1 MSTRIEENTHGLQ
14 VGDIVYASPIS
25 CTSGRMGKD
34 KLGYW
39 RITEIQPG
47 SPGWPP
53 TVFLIKIMEDNGLP
67 AKSKLPHRCNCHMV
81 RKITLAEARATNQKE
96 LDAANLKF
104 ANLLV
109 ALSQHEELAIELE
122 R

>member
-1 MSTRIEENTHGLQ
+1 MSTPIEEDTHGLQ

-25 CTSGRMGKD
+25 CTSGRHGND

-39 RITEIQPG
+39 RITKFQPG
-47 SPGWPP
+47 ESNWPP
-53 TVFLIKIMEDNGLP
+53 TVFLIKVMEDNGLP
-67 AKSKLPHRCNCHMV
+67 AKSKLPHYCNCHMV

-109 ALSQHEELAIELE
+109 ALSQREELVTELE